1 VFQVGDTIG
10 PYVLNRKLG
19 KGGFGEVWLAEE
31 KDVIMSSP
39 FAIKILFDDDADVE
53 TVKQEALVW
62 LQACGHPNV
71 LPIHKAAKYDEHL
84 VIVSEYAPDGSLREW
99 LNRYGG
105 KAPSFSEAMRMT
117 YGVLGGLAHL
127 HKRDVIHRDI
137 KPDNVLMQGVTPLL
151 SDFGISR
158 VVRSSAHTH
167 TIAGTPSYMAPEAFI
182 GGRDVQTDIWSVGV
196 MLYEMVS
203 GQMPFAANNVWSLK
217 YQVINN
223 EPQSLAED
231 VPELL
236 RETIVTAL
244 QKDPTKRFKT
254 ALEMRE
260 SLKAVARAMEQEGG
274 KPSYLTKESPV
285 FGRPSFMTSV
295 ASLKKEAAR
304 SFNLG
309 NYNEAISKWRD
320 VLRLE
325 PSQSAVMDYILEAEG
340 KLRQETDKKLR
351 LRLHKESV
359 NGVEIEMIEVEEG
372 RFLMGAPEGKG
383 REDER
388 PQHLVRLPSFF
399 IGKYPVTQAE
409 WRAVADLPKEQR
421 DLEPNPSHF
430 KGDSLP
436 VEQISWEEAVEF
448 CERLSKATGKNYRL
462 PTEAEWEYAC
472 RAGTI
477 GAYAGDLNEMAWYSG
492 NADDQTHPVG
502 SKKPNRWGLYDMQG
516 NVWEWCQDIYAED
529 YYRESPP
536 ESPPGAEL
544 SATNFKRVIRGGS
557 HTCNPFSCRS
567 SVRFKIAQIIRY
579 YDVGFRL
586 ARSE

>member
-1 VFQVGDTIG
+1 VFQEGDSIG
-10 PYVLNRKLG
+10 PYVLIRKLG

-39 FAIKILFDDDADVE
+39 FAMKILYDDDADIT
-53 TVKQEALVW
+53 TVKQEAMVW

-99 LNRYGG
+99 MNRHGG
-105 KAPSFSEAMRMT
+105 RAPSLREATRMAH
-117 YGVLGGLAHL
+117 GVLGGLAHL
-127 HKRDVIHRDI
+127 HARQIIHRDI

-151 SDFGISR
+151 TDFGISR
-158 VVRSSAHTH
+158 VVKSSAHTH
-167 TIAGTPSYMAPEAFI
+167 TIAGTPSYMAPEAFT
-182 GGRDVQTDIWSVGV
+182 GGRDEQTDIWSVGV

-203 GQMPFAANNVWSLK
+203 GQLPFSANNVFSLK
-217 YQVINN
+217 YQVVHD
-223 EPQSLAED
+223 EPQPFDED
-231 VPELL
+231 VPEPL
-236 RETIVTAL
+236 RETIGKAL
-244 QKDPTKRFKT
+244 EKEPEKRYKT

-260 SLKAVARAMEQEGG
+260 SLKAVARALEQAGG
-274 KPSYLTKESPV
+274 RPAYLTKDTPNFTIV
-285 FGRPSFMTSV
+285 
-295 ASLKKEAAR
+295 SLKKEAAR

-309 NYNEAISKWRD
+309 NYKEAIGKWRE

-325 PSQSAVMDYILEAEG
+325 PNQDEIMNYILEAEA
-340 KLRQETDKKLR
+340 KVRQETDKKQIDQLD
-351 LRLHKESV
+351 KEPV
-359 NGVEIEMIEVEEG
+359 NGIDIKVVKLEGG

-388 PQHLVRLPSFF
+388 PQHLVRLPAFA

-409 WRAVADLPKEQR
+409 WRAVADLPKVEIE
-421 DLEPNPSHF
+421 LEFAPSHF
-430 KGDSLP
+430 KGDNLP

-448 CERLSKATGKNYRL
+448 CKRVSKATGKEFRL

-477 GAYAGDLNEMAWYSG
+477 GAYAGDLDEMAWYSG
-492 NADDQTHPVG
+492 NANDQTHAVG
-502 SKKPNRWGLYDMQG
+502 SRKPNRWGLYDMHG
-516 NVWEWCQDIYAED
+516 NVWEWCQDIYAAD
-529 YYRESPP
+529 YYSDSPE
-536 ESPPGAEL
+536 ESPPGPEF
-544 SATNFKRVIRGGS
+544 SSTNFKRVIRGGS

-586 ARSE
+586 ARSL